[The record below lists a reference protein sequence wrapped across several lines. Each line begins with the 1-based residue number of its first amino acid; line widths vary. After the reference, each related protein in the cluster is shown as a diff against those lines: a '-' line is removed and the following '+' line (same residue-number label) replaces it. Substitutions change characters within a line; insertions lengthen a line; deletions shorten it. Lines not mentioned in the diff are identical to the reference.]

1 MLPEACFLGLLDF
14 FFAGEVCALPD
25 SAPRE
30 ARGSAP
36 GPLPHMFHIVSGV
49 LKSQKVDVIQEQ
61 VSLPKESTACST
73 EFVPP
78 TQPDLSPA
86 AQHQYS
92 SPTVQQQQSQLMNQ
106 SQTSPNLSSP
116 RFANNSEQGFVNN
129 TLTRNH
135 QNSPIMQQKPSP
147 PVQSPV
153 ALPVQHR

>member
-1 MLPEACFLGLLDF
+1 MKNNTYILCKNLHML
-14 FFAGEVCALPD
+14 
-25 SAPRE
+25 
-30 ARGSAP
+30 
-36 GPLPHMFHIVSGV
+36 HIVSGV

-78 TQPDLSPA
+78 TQPDLSSA

-116 RFANNSEQGFVNN
+116 GFANNSEGFVNN
-129 TLTRNH
+129 TLPRNH